1 MPKQWQRNSGLGKL
15 DCPFFS
21 SSRTKFAVESEVM
34 FYLDDREWCSRI
46 VEFKEKGKRFV
57 AEIFASGV
65 LIRHFGSVE

>member
-1 MPKQWQRNSGLGKL
+1 MPKLWQRNWWLGKL

-21 SSRTKFAVESEVM
+21 LSKTKLAVGSEMM

-46 VEFKEKGKRFV
+46 AEFKEKERRFV

-65 LIRHFGSVE
+65 LFHHFGSVE